1 MRHCQPT
8 ELSLD
13 LGRHRIAPIV
23 PALAPA
29 FLDQGLRLG
38 DPGKR
43 RKHDSNFEHWSVGEP
58 RLHQHLSV
66 MCRAA
71 IWIALPACGTSWS
84 PALGHSSSPQWRHL
98 RIRLEPEPGRGLG
111 AVSIFQDSNG
121 LQHQMGLLRD
131 AVPSL
136 GGARPHHG
144 RAHVGGRDEAGKLHS
159 EDDNPLAEGVAAQRV
174 AGGHVEGRAG
184 EERDPGCAQAAGEF
198 NHTAAGDGRKREIVV
213 PLAMPAELTI
223 SVPPLEI
230 VVPLAVPPGPT
241 SCAPVNTIVLLAN
254 P

>member
-1 MRHCQPT
+1 
-8 ELSLD
+8 
-13 LGRHRIAPIV
+13 
-23 PALAPA
+23 
-29 FLDQGLRLG
+29 
-38 DPGKR
+38 
-43 RKHDSNFEHWSVGEP
+43 
-58 RLHQHLSV
+58 
-66 MCRAA
+66 
-71 IWIALPACGTSWS
+71 
-84 PALGHSSSPQWRHL
+84 
-98 RIRLEPEPGRGLG
+98 
-111 AVSIFQDSNG
+111 
-121 LQHQMGLLRD
+121 MGLLRD

-136 GGARPHHG
+136 GAP
-144 RAHVGGRDEAGKLHS
+144 ALIMGGRTLVAATKPALHS

-198 NHTAAGDGRKREIVV
+198 NHTAAGDGRRREIVV